1 MESYLTDKVCMVT
14 GGGGSIGGE
23 IVRALTRLNAA
34 KVVAVDIS
42 ENGLYDVITDVG
54 GVTAEIASVR
64 DAGKMEYL
72 FDKYRPNIV
81 FHAAA
86 HKHVPFM
93 ERNPEEAVKNNII
106 GTRVTAE
113 LAEKY
118 GAERFVLISTDK
130 AVEPVSVMGATK
142 RVCEMLMYEMSRS
155 AKTVFTTVRFG
166 NVLGSNGSVVP
177 LFKKQIEKGVVTVTD
192 RNVERY
198 FMTVER
204 AASVVI
210 SCAEHTKG
218 GDVFVPDMG
227 DSMKIIDLAEK
238 LIEESG
244 KNAEIRVTSL
254 RQGDKLTEKLF
265 YDFETPES
273 CAVPGVYRVDGSGVE
288 GLYEYTDRLRKM
300 ADACD
305 RDGIRAV
312 LREMTAVK
320 GLT

>member
-23 IVRALTRLNAA
+23 LVRALTRLDAA
-34 KVVAVDIS
+34 GVVAVDIS

-64 DAGKMEYL
+64 DAVKMEYL

-142 RVCEMLMYEMSRS
+142 RVCEMLMYEMSKT
-155 AKTVFTTVRFG
+155 AKTVFGTVRFG

-210 SCAEHTKG
+210 SCAEHMKG

-227 DSMKIIDLAEK
+227 GSVKIIDLAEK

-244 KNAEIRVTSL
+244 KSAEIHVTSL

-273 CAVPGVYRVDGSGVE
+273 CAVRGVYRVRGSGLE
-288 GLYEYTDRLRKM
+288 ELYEYTDRLREM

-320 GLT
+320 G

>member
-1 MESYLTDKVCMVT
+1 MENYIKDKVCMVT

-23 IVRALTRLNAA
+23 IVRALSRMSAA
-34 KVVAVDIS
+34 RIVAVDIS
-42 ENGLYDVITDVG
+42 ENGLYDVITDIS
-54 GVTAEIASVR
+54 GVTAEIASIR
-64 DAGKMEYL
+64 DEGKMEYL
-72 FDKYRPNIV
+72 MGEYRPNII

-93 ERNPEEAVKNNII
+93 ELNPEEAVKNNIR
-106 GTRVTAE
+106 GTQIISD

-142 RVCEMLMYEMSRS
+142 RVCEMMMYEKSKTSR
-155 AKTVFTTVRFG
+155 TVFSTVRFG

-177 LFKKQIEKGVVTVTD
+177 LFQKQAEKGIVTVTD
-192 RNVERY
+192 PRAERY
-198 FMTVER
+198 FMTMER
-204 AASVVI
+204 AAEVVI
-210 SCAEHTKG
+210 SCTAHMNG

-227 DSMKIIDLAEK
+227 ESVRIIDLAEK
-238 LIEESG
+238 IIAESG

-273 CAVPGVYRVDGSGVE
+273 CGIDGVRRISGSSVE
-288 GLYEYTDRLRKM
+288 GLYEYIDML
-300 ADACD
+300 
-305 RDGIRAV
+305 
-312 LREMTAVK
+312 K
-320 GLT
+320 G